1 MMDAS
6 SIIDHASRR
15 KGTATSCEIALI
27 ECPSESKSSTNINNI
42 ANIIRLTLLEATDPG
57 FKVRKLLE
65 Q

>member
-15 KGTATSCEIALI
+15 KGTATSCEITLI
-27 ECPSESKSSTNINNI
+27 ECPSESKSSSNTRSI
-42 ANIIRLTLLEATDPG
+42 ANTIRLTLLDATDPA
-57 FKVRKLLE
+57 FKARKLLE